1 MVIGTIIQK
10 IQNVMSFRKIEE
22 FATYTMQQLIFS
34 ANTTN
39 NT

>member
-22 FATYTMQQLIFS
+22 FATYIMQQLIFS
-34 ANTTN
+34 AATN

>member
-22 FATYTMQQLIFS
+22 FATYILQQLIFS